1 MENLS
6 TENIAEHKAIN
17 SSLSRI
23 KQLLDDKMGVNKYT
37 LLSDRVKGLVS
48 IEHLFALEDILKP
61 MLQDAF
67 DKVQTISKDH
77 RHITSAMQRY
87 DEMIMDKA

>member
-23 KQLLDDKMGVNKYT
+23 KQLLDDKIGVDKYT
-37 LLSDRVKGLVS
+37 LLSDRVNGLVS
-48 IEHLFALEDILKP
+48 IEHLFALEDRLKP